1 MIIRSSNGSGKTL
14 CYLIPILNS
23 LKPGVQVVKDKVL
36 PGGKVQKN
44 EIFMPQAVILVM
56 TSILMQQIEEGL
68 I

>member
-23 LKPGVQVVKDKVL
+23 LRPGIQIVKDKIK
-36 PGGKVQKN
+36 PGGKVQKD

-56 TSILMQQIEEGL
+56 TGVLMQQI
-68 I
+68 